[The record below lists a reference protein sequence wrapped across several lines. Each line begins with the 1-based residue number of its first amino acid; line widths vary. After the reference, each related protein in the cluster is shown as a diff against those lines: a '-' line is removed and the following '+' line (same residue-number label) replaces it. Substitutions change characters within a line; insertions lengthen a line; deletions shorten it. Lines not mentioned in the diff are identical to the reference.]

1 VIRVTENYWALF
13 LWIVKGNIKTP
24 AQAFSALGIGAHNE
38 RAEWGTINPEKAK
51 EIARRK
57 KEEGLTYRR
66 LADEYGVSAAT
77 VSRALKRYGLR

>member
-1 VIRVTENYWALF
+1 MIRVTENYWALF
-13 LWIVKGNIKTP
+13 LWIVKDNIKTP
-24 AQAFSALGIGAHNE
+24 AQALSALGNGAHE
-38 RAEWGTINPEKAK
+38 RAEWGAINPEKAK

-66 LADEYGVSAAT
+66 LAAEYSVSPAT